1 MQTVAV
7 MFFNPAG
14 QLLIAFVIHQA
25 TRIHRRQFVMIQH
38 DAQAQA
44 RGPPPLRM
52 LSRRSKT
59 CHLVDRRSAAADQFT
74 QVRQTL
80 LRWRHSSGTTIS
92 IVPIRFTEQL
102 TVEQIGGHG
111 IIETDLRLGH
121 FDAGKRDIQP
131 RGFFPQR
138 VQHRLLI

>member
-38 DAQAQA
+38 DAQAQE
-44 RGPPPLRM
+44 
-52 LSRRSKT
+52 RRAAAVTHAFTQIKDR
-59 CHLVDRRSAAADQFT
+59 HLVDRRSAAADQFT
-74 QVRQTL
+74 QVLPDITALATL
-80 LRWRHSSGTTIS
+80 FRHHDQHRA
-92 IVPIRFTEQL
+92 IRFTEQL